1 MAPPVLE
8 QEQKLKGELML
19 EQKQEK
25 LMLRPGRSGMK
36 QLKQLQE
43 RVL

>member
-19 EQKQEK
+19 EPKPEK
-25 LMLRPGRSGMK
+25 LMLGPGRSGMK
-36 QLKQLQE
+36 PLKQLQA